1 MSSYLGTHNLNP
13 EEFFN
18 GTMETQPT
26 LPPIARSHR
35 LATVFKKM
43 SLAASAVL
51 LASSSILPAIALP
64 ISQSPSGRNEPSA
77 SPSTR
82 TPSTRTPSTRTPST
96 RTPSNSTPVPQQAV
110 NARFSCQN
118 QGGEYTV
125 VYNPQSQPGKTYPW
139 AKPTTMGGG
148 WTPELRCAEI
158 SRRLEE
164 YRPGGLLE
172 MQTAVENGYNTIC
185 VTTSQVPACRIVLTV
200 PEGEDPLIIRDR
212 VFGNLTVADN
222 GQQTTA
228 VTTFSGDDN
237 NIINQVG
244 AAVGVDLSSLSRSN
258 RSSRSSDSVDLRPFL
273 DPADGG
279 TGARLR

>member
-1 MSSYLGTHNLNP
+1 MATQSTFPSTPSSP
-13 EEFFN
+13 
-18 GTMETQPT
+18 
-26 LPPIARSHR
+26 R
-35 LATVFKKM
+35 LATIFKKM
-43 SLAASAVL
+43 SLSASAVL
-51 LASSSILPAIALP
+51 LASSSILPAIAAP
-64 ISQSPSGRNEPSA
+64 ISQSPSGRNAPNA
-77 SPSTR
+77 SPS
-82 TPSTRTPSTRTPST
+82 P
-96 RTPSNSTPVPQQAV
+96 RTPSNSVPVPQQAI
-110 NARFSCQN
+110 NARFSCQTQN
-118 QGGEYTV
+118 GEYTV

-148 WTPELRCAEI
+148 WTPERRCAEI

-164 YRPGGLLE
+164 YRPAGLLE

-185 VTTSQVPACRIVLTV
+185 VTTSQVPTCRIVLTV
-200 PEGEDPLIIRDR
+200 PEGEDPLVIRDR

-237 NIINQVG
+237 TIINQIGV
-244 AAVGVDLSSLSRSN
+244 AVGVDLSSLSRSN
-258 RSSRSSDSVDLRPFL
+258 RPSRSGDRVDLRPFL

>member
-1 MSSYLGTHNLNP
+1 MA
-13 EEFFN
+13 
-18 GTMETQPT
+18 TQST
-26 LPPIARSHR
+26 FPPIPSSSQ
-35 LATVFKKM
+35 LATIFKKM
-43 SLAASAVL
+43 SLSASAVL
-51 LASSSILPAIALP
+51 LAGSSILPAIAAP
-64 ISQSPSGRNEPSA
+64 INQSPSGRNAPSA
-77 SPSTR
+77 SPSQ
-82 TPSTRTPSTRTPST
+82 

-110 NARFSCQN
+110 NARFSCQT

-139 AKPTTMGGG
+139 AKPTAMGGG
-148 WTPELRCAEI
+148 WSPDRRCAEI

-164 YRPGGLLE
+164 YRPAGLLE

-185 VTTSQVPACRIVLTV
+185 VTTSQVPTCRIVLTV
-200 PEGEDPLIIRDR
+200 PEGEDPLVIRDR
-212 VFGNLTVADN
+212 VFGNITVADN

-258 RSSRSSDSVDLRPFL
+258 RSSGSSDRVDLRPFL
-273 DPADGG
+273 DRADGG